1 MQKLWSKRKRIIH
14 LEALNDEYL
23 IQYQGVSELSDNLQ
37 EQLAASEEKL
47 EKLLRDNNN
56 VEAIVKET
64 NDNNA
69 VLIKQLLKENTE
81 NHEALLQQHLEES
94 NRKKMLKKKLEVSS
108 IEREISSKKLNP

>member
-1 MQKLWSKRKRIIH
+1 MEYKEKIIH

-37 EQLAASEEKL
+37 EQLATSEEKL

-81 NHEALLQQHLEES
+81 SHEALLQEHLEES
-94 NRKKMLKKKLEVSS
+94 NREKICLKKARSL
-108 IEREISSKKLNP
+108 